1 MKLLSNKAEIVKC
14 ERAES
19 ITAIIQSARFIYW
32 KFTSTKKFLQ
42 CHTAAIA
49 HIEINTRTYCVK
61 KEYLTLQAEAEH
73 DLPS

>member
-49 HIEINTRTYCVK
+49 MYCNK
-61 KEYLTLQAEAEH
+61 HKNLLRKEGISNLA
-73 DLPS
+73 S

>member
-14 ERAES
+14 ETSES
-19 ITAIIQSARFIYW
+19 IAASQQLYNLQDS
-32 KFTSTKKFLQ
+32 FTSPKNFLQ
-42 CHTAAIA
+42 CHTSAIA
-49 HIEINTRTYCVK
+49 HIEINTRTYCIK